1 MGLFGG
7 PTKQEPISSAP
18 FEGDT
23 YEEPFDSLPTL
34 PKAHSNTIVAKGVT
48 FAGIIRGEGAVQIEG
63 RVEGEI
69 DLKGSVTV
77 TTTGTVQGP
86 ITADTVRIA
95 GEVQGSITAREHL
108 CLERTGGVHGD
119 ISTASLVVENGHL
132 DGSST
137 MLTPPERPQ
146 AGHPAPAGGEG
157 GGRGSRPRHRR
168 HPLHPSQP
176 P

>member
-1 MGLFGG
+1 MGLFGV
-7 PTKQEPISSAP
+7 PTKQEPVSPAP
-18 FEGDT
+18 YEGDT
-23 YEEPFDSLPTL
+23 FEEPFDSLPTL
-34 PKAHSNTIVAKGVT
+34 PKAHSNTIVAKGIT

-69 DLKGSVTV
+69 DLKGSVTI

-86 ITADTVRIA
+86 ITADIVRVA

-119 ISTASLVVENGHL
+119 VSTASLVVENGHL

-137 MLTPPERPQ
+137 MLIPPERPKEPDIDVSDLQ
-146 AGHPAPAGGEG
+146 FGENYSLG
-157 GGRGSRPRHRR
+157 
-168 HPLHPSQP
+168 
-176 P
+176 